1 MTESPGDSELV
12 RKIRAACFNS
22 PERFPP
28 AAVIASELGLSLR
41 TLHRRLA
48 EDGLSYQTIVDGMR
62 QSVATEL
69 LENTHLAMD
78 QIAERVGFADA
89 VSFRKAFKK
98 WTGCSPT
105 DFRLRGVQA

>member
-1 MTESPGDSELV
+1 
-12 RKIRAACFNS
+12 
-22 PERFPP
+22 
-28 AAVIASELGLSLR
+28 
-41 TLHRRLA
+41 
-48 EDGLSYQTIVDGMR
+48 MR

-105 DFRLRGVQA
+105 DFRLRGTQP